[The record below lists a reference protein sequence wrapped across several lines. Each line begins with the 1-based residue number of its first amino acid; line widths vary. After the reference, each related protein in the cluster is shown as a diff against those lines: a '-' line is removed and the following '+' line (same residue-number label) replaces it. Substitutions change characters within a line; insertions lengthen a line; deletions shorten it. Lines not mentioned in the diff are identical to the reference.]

1 MRALVPNSTP
11 HSAAPAAAASSA
23 GGCAMAAAAAAG
35 TIMALTRTVLPV
47 NLEWLL
53 SKRTVTAP

>member
-1 MRALVPNSTP
+1 
-11 HSAAPAAAASSA
+11 
-23 GGCAMAAAAAAG
+23 MAAAAAAG